1 MCNGAENFSSGAD
14 RGPNEGG
21 FDEGARDIPI
31 GEVSEEEDAGS
42 NGENEEGEKKV
53 KIEVTL

>member
-1 MCNGAENFSSGAD
+1 MHNGPENISSGAD

-31 GEVSEEEDAGS
+31 VEASEEEDAVS
-42 NGENEEGEKKV
+42 NEEEEEG
-53 KIEVTL
+53 